1 MASINLM
8 PWREEQRRLQKQNYL
23 AVLGLVALVC
33 LGLAWGVGEVI
44 DQQISNQK
52 VRNQFIERETKILDA
67 QIEKIKSIKE
77 DKQAIEQR
85 MALIEQLQA
94 SRNVTPHIADELARI
109 VPPGIAF
116 RNMTRKSN
124 LIEVEGVSESN
135 NRLADFMR
143 RLEQSKVF
151 INGELSSI
159 VADTSASDAVSDFK
173 LTFYI
178 SPSIA
183 PDFTAVEEGAT
194 NP

>member
-23 AVLGLVALVC
+23 AVLGLVAMVC
-33 LGLAWGVGEVI
+33 MGLAWGVGEVI
-44 DQQISNQK
+44 NQQISNQNI
-52 VRNQFIERETKILDA
+52 RNQYIERETKILDA

-124 LIEVEGVSESN
+124 RIEIEGVSESN

-143 RLEQSKVF
+143 RLEQSTVF

-159 VADTSASDAVSDFK
+159 VADTTASDAVSDFK
-173 LTFYI
+173 LTFNI
-178 SPSIA
+178 SPNIA
-183 PDFTAVEEGAT
+183 PDFSAVEEGADK
-194 NP
+194 